1 MESLVG
7 HRSLE
12 KKEYMEFDR
21 PSFDGE
27 ERIYGEFGWPSFAGE
42 ERIYMYVKIV
52 CPSFAGEER
61 V

>member
-42 ERIYMYVKIV
+42 ERIYMYV
-52 CPSFAGEER
+52 
-61 V
+61 